1 MSKSVVKNVCKW
13 VSVVLVALAVVML
26 FRGSLTVADKDAR
39 KELQKS
45 LKSAEK
51 ELKVDK
57 DDLEDLQDSL
67 DEMDIDI
74 NAKKLLNQ
82 AKKAIKA
89 IKDAKI
95 APSEIASTGPSVV
108 SLANELSD
116 NDSLGYLIGS
126 QYDDILESVEQFKG
140 GMIALIILFYVS
152 VVVGVVVIVL
162 HITNNKLPGVSMAVI
177 SLIWWIIMGATSVG
191 VNSYVYNEFD
201 VDEKIVKIT
210 AAPVWGF
217 ILAVLA
223 MLIWI
228 FKDKIADA
236 IGSGETSA
244 VAMEA
249 ATVSGGRVCPNC
261 GKALSEGALFCSGC
275 GTKFEAAPVA
285 EEPAAPAKVFCANCG
300 TELEE
305 GTLFCP
311 NCGTKRE

>member
-1 MSKSVVKNVCKW
+1 MSKSVIKNVCKW
-13 VSVVLVALAVVML
+13 LSVILVALAVVML
-26 FRGSLTVADKDAR
+26 FNGSITVADKDTR
-39 KELQKS
+39 KDLTKS

-82 AKKAIKA
+82 AKKAIKV

-95 APSEIASTGPSVV
+95 APSEIASTGPSIV

-116 NDSLGYLIGS
+116 NESLGYIIGR
-126 QYDDILESVEQFKG
+126 QYDDVLESIGQFKG
-140 GMIALIILFYVS
+140 AMIALIILFYVS
-152 VVVGVVVIVL
+152 VIVGIVVIIL
-162 HITNNKLPGVSMAVI
+162 HITDNKLPGVSMAVV
-177 SLIWWIIMGATSVG
+177 SLVWWIIMGVASLKI
-191 VNSYVYNEFD
+191 NSYTYNELD
-201 VDEKIVKIT
+201 IDDKVVRIT

-223 MLIWI
+223 MLIWM

-236 IGSGETSA
+236 IGSDVATAA
-244 VAMEA
+244 VAGPA
-249 ATVSGGRVCPNC
+249 ASTGRVCPNC
-261 GKALSEGALFCSGC
+261 GKVLSEGAMFCSGC
-275 GTKFEAAPVA
+275 GTKFEEAAAPVA
-285 EEPAAPAKVFCANCG
+285 EAAPAKVFCANCG

-311 NCGTKRE
+311 NCGTKREQ

>member
-13 VSVVLVALAVVML
+13 LSVVFVVLAVVML

-39 KELQKS
+39 KDLQKS

-51 ELKVDK
+51 DMKIDK
-57 DDLEDLQDSL
+57 DELEDLQDSL

-74 NAKKLLNQ
+74 DAKKMVKQ
-82 AKKAIKA
+82 AQKAIKVV
-89 IKDAKI
+89 KDAKI
-95 APSEIASTGPSVV
+95 APSEIASAGPSIV
-108 SLANELSD
+108 SLAGELSD
-116 NDSLGYLIGS
+116 NESLGYLIGR
-126 QYDDILESVEQFKG
+126 QYEDVFESIEQFRG
-140 GMIALIILFYVS
+140 AMIALIVLFYVS
-152 VVVGVVVIVL
+152 IIAGIIVIVL
-162 HITNNKLPGVSMAVI
+162 HVTGNKLPGVSVAVL
-177 SLIWWIIMGATSVG
+177 SLIWWIIMGAASVG
-191 VNSYVYNEFD
+191 INSYVYNELD
-201 VDEKIVKIT
+201 VDEKIVRIT

-217 ILAVLA
+217 IFALIA

-236 IGSGETSA
+236 IGSGEMAA
-244 VAMEA
+244 VAMEKPA
-249 ATVSGGRVCPNC
+249 VSGGKVCPNC